1 MLISSLLLCSEVI
14 SELFNDACNFG
25 KMLALLFGSITS
37 SILFWLAISLV
48 CSRSFPS
55 GFVEDGFDAAAAS
68 LKLLWKLI
76 SCEVQGG
83 DRVRSGEIEGA
94 RDKSGDV
101 GGVACTRVLLL
112 SWLSRLCARGR
123 ECRPNI
129 GLGGEGG

>member
-83 DRVRSGEIEGA
+83 DSVIIRRESQPMEGQYSGHVITC
-94 RDKSGDV
+94 SG
-101 GGVACTRVLLL
+101 
-112 SWLSRLCARGR
+112 
-123 ECRPNI
+123 N
-129 GLGGEGG
+129 